1 MNAKD
6 LRKILLEDAADI
18 VREKVAQAK
27 GESGPLGYSTHTGQ
41 KKEQDK
47 IWEVLVPIIQ
57 QAGDSQR
64 IEAESVHDV
73 IGLLKD
79 GTVTFAEGKQL
90 MDMLSTKSDIEDMK
104 KLLEKMEVLDAS

>member
-1 MNAKD
+1 MNAKE
-6 LRKILLEDAADI
+6 LRKILLEESADI

-27 GESGPLGYSTHTGQ
+27 GISGPLGHTSHTGQ
-41 KKEQDK
+41 KKEQEK

-57 QAGDSQR
+57 QAGDAQR

-79 GTVTFAEGKQL
+79 GAITFTEARQL

-104 KLLEKMEVLDAS
+104 ELLKKMEVLSAD